1 MDIFVTSGI
10 TPARGILKL
19 NALSAPCA
27 LGHGGVAKAKT
38 EGDGITPAGAW
49 PVRRIWYR
57 PDREPPPV
65 ASLEICQIDRK
76 RGWCDD
82 IKRAEYNRP
91 VTLPFDGSHE
101 VLWREDGL
109 YDIFLELGF
118 NDAPPCRQRAALFFC
133 ISKKMIFSQR
143 LAVSPFRADNGAHFI
158 AHHAQQYRAYRLTA
172 RAKYGRA
179 QTNMCRS
186 QRHSGA

>member
-10 TPARGILKL
+10 TPVRGILKL

-27 LGHGGVAKAKT
+27 LGHGGVAEAKT

-57 PDREPPPV
+57 PDREPRPV

-118 NDAPPCRQRAALFFC
+118 NDVRPCRQRAALFFASRKNDFQPTLGC
-133 ISKKMIFSQR
+133 V
-143 LAVSPFRADNGAHFI
+143 AVHVHNGAHFI
-158 AHHAQQYRAYRLTA
+158 AHHARRYRI
-172 RAKYGRA
+172 
-179 QTNMCRS
+179 
-186 QRHSGA
+186 